1 MKYISQGYFNMKKV
15 RKKSYL
21 FFGLPVFL
29 LAVIADAIILLS
41 FLQGTVAP
49 ENKIVMIVIAAI
61 AGACGIA
68 GLVGIILFFAK
79 KYEPKQNQ

>member
-1 MKYISQGYFNMKKV
+1 MKKV

-21 FFGLPVFL
+21 FLGLPVFL
-29 LAVIADAIILLS
+29 LAVVADVVILLS
-41 FLQGTVAP
+41 FLNGTVAP
-49 ENKIVMIVIAAI
+49 ENKIAMIVIGAI

-79 KYEPKQNQ
+79 KYEPKQDQ

>member
-1 MKYISQGYFNMKKV
+1 MKKV
-15 RKKSYL
+15 RKKTYL
-21 FFGLPVFL
+21 FLGLPVFL
-29 LAVIADAIILLS
+29 LAVVADVIILLS

>member
-1 MKYISQGYFNMKKV
+1 MKKV

-21 FFGLPVFL
+21 FLGLPVFL
-29 LAVIADAIILLS
+29 LAVVADVIILLS

-49 ENKIVMIVIAAI
+49 ENKISMIVIAAI

-79 KYEPKQNQ
+79 KYEPKQDQ

>member
-1 MKYISQGYFNMKKV
+1 MEKM

-21 FFGLPVFL
+21 FLGLPVFL
-29 LAVIADAIILLS
+29 LAVVADVVILLS

-49 ENKIVMIVIAAI
+49 ENKIAMIVIAAI

-68 GLVGIILFFAK
+68 GFVAIILFFVK